1 MLASPDTGQD
11 RWKHCT
17 RASVDSGLRGR
28 GPVPFTE
35 NTFIMIFAAAPRR
48 APLALACAF
57 ALSAIAPHVVA
68 QDTLPSIVITGP
80 RFPAQAT
87 PIGAT
92 VITAEQIRSAGSTDV
107 NAAIRK
113 IGGVF
118 GRQSLD
124 GSPDFG
130 LDLRGFGTNS
140 AQNTVVLVDGVR
152 LNENE
157 LAHTVLSTIPVDTV
171 ERIEITRGG
180 SSVLYGDGATGGV
193 INIVTRRGAGKDG
206 TSGSLFAEAGRF
218 DHLDLRASI
227 AHGAGPWSFDVA
239 VSDRRTDNYR
249 DNNKYEQTSVSGGLQ
264 YAYAPNGRAGLRFES
279 SRSDSRLPGALTEEQ
294 FLTVPTQT
302 NTPNNFGSLD
312 TDRVTAFVEHRVGAF
327 ELAAELSHREREVS
341 STYDFGTLS
350 TSLYEA
356 EQTQFSPR
364 LRHSADFGGTRNEFV
379 TGIDLMRWERDV
391 TSDFSAGDAR
401 QDAKA
406 IYMRDELRWN
416 APHNARL
423 AVGGRHERFEKDYSD
438 PLGFPPV
445 IGEHRKQSLNAWTV
459 EGSID
464 VMPLVTVF
472 AKAGR
477 SYRIANIDENSYRS
491 SIDVLEPQTSR
502 DLELGV
508 SAGTE
513 ARKATARVFRHR
525 LTNEIYFDPTI
536 AFGTNTNLDPTRRQG
551 VELEG
556 QATIANAWR
565 LTGAWQYVQAE
576 FRDGPNAGR
585 DMVLVPKHMVTARL
599 AWTPGDGQ
607 TADIGAQWVDRQRY
621 GDDFTNSCST
631 RMPSFT
637 TLDARYA
644 RRFGPWEVAVSGLNL
659 TDRQYYSQAYNC
671 RAGIYPSDGRQ
682 LKLSARF
689 DF

>member
-1 MLASPDTGQD
+1 MLASPDTGQS
-11 RWKHCT
+11 RWK
-17 RASVDSGLRGR
+17 RQALLVDFGLRGSR
-28 GPVPFTE
+28 PVPFIE

-48 APLALACAF
+48 APLALACASALF
-57 ALSAIAPHVVA
+57 ALATPAIA
-68 QDTLPSIVITGP
+68 QDSLPSVVITGP

-92 VITAEQIRSAGSTDV
+92 VITAEQIRSAGATDV
-107 NAAIRK
+107 NQAIRK

-193 INIVTRRGAGKDG
+193 INIVTRRGAGAG
-206 TSGSLFAEAGRF
+206 THGSLFVEGGRF
-218 DHLDLRASI
+218 DHLDMRASI
-227 AHGAGPWSFDVA
+227 AHGAGPWSFDAA

-249 DNNKYEQTSVSGGLQ
+249 DNNKYEQTSFSGGVQ

-279 SRSDSRLPGALTEEQ
+279 SRSDSRLPGSLSEEQ
-294 FLTVPTQT
+294 FLTIPTQS
-302 NTPNNFGSLD
+302 NTPKDYGSLD

-327 ELAAELSHREREVS
+327 ELAAELSHRERDVS
-341 STYDFGTLS
+341 STYDFGAPS
-350 TSLYEA
+350 TSIYEA
-356 EQTQFSPR
+356 GQTQFSPR
-364 LRHSADFGGTRNEFV
+364 LRHTLDLGDKRNEFV
-379 TGIDLMRWERDV
+379 TGIDLIRWDRKV
-391 TSDFSAGDAR
+391 TSSYSAGDAR
-401 QDAKA
+401 QDSKA
-406 IYMRDELRWN
+406 FYLRDELRWN

-438 PLGFPPV
+438 PLAFPAV
-445 IGEHRKQSLNAWTV
+445 LGEHRKQSLNAWTV

-491 SIDVLEPQTSR
+491 TLDVLEPQTSR

-525 LTNEIYFDPTI
+525 LTNEIFFDPTI
-536 AFGTNTNLDPTRRQG
+536 GFGANTNLDPTRRQG

-556 QATIANAWR
+556 QASFADAWR
-565 LTGAWQYVQAE
+565 LTGSWQYVQAE

-585 DMVLVPKHMVTARL
+585 EMVLVPKHVVTARL

-607 TADIGAQWVDRQRY
+607 TADIGAQWVDSQRY
-621 GDDFTNSCST
+621 GDDFTNGCST

-637 TLDARYA
+637 TIDARYA
-644 RRFGPWEVAVSGLNL
+644 RRFGPWEVALSGLNL
-659 TDRQYYSQAYNC
+659 ADRQYYSQAYNC

-682 LKLSARF
+682 LKLSLRF